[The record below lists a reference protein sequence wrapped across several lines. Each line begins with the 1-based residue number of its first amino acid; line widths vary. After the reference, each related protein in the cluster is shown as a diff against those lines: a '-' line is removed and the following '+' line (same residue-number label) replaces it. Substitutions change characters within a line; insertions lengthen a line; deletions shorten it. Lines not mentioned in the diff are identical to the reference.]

1 MSRAHPLRV
10 ADYLQHILQAVDNI
24 QSYTAG
30 MDLAAFMADS
40 KTSDA
45 VIRNFEVIGEACN
58 NVVKNHA
65 AFATQHPTV
74 PWSFAYEMRN
84 ALSHGY
90 FTVDLAIVWQTV
102 QHDLPALRAQVTA
115 LVAV

>member
-1 MSRAHPLRV
+1 MSRTHPLRI
-10 ADYLQHILQAVDNI
+10 ADYLQHILQAMDNI

-30 MDLAAFMADS
+30 MDLAVFMADS

-65 AFATQHPTV
+65 AFG
-74 PWSFAYEMRN
+74 SRN
-84 ALSHGY
+84 EGGKRPGSLSIEG
-90 FTVDLAIVWQTV
+90 A
-102 QHDLPALRAQVTA
+102 
-115 LVAV
+115 